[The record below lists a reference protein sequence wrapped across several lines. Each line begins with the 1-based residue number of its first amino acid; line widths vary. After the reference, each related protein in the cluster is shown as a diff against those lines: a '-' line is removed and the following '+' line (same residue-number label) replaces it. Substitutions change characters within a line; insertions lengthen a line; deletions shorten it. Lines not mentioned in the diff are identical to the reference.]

1 MQFDLFRNAKATDA
15 GAALNHASMASTVLE
30 KIAASSVQRAARFLP
45 SHAPNSMRP
54 NWSGA
59 NILPLSALM
68 AMRSRSDMV
77 FFRLPCA
84 FQAAE

>member
-30 KIAASSVQRAARFLP
+30 KIAASSVQRFLP

>member
-30 KIAASSVQRAARFLP
+30 KIAASSVQRAAALP
-45 SHAPNSMRP
+45 AVTRAEFDAAELERRQH
-54 NWSGA
+54 
-59 NILPLSALM
+59 LPLSALM

>member
-30 KIAASSVQRAARFLP
+30 KIAA
-45 SHAPNSMRP
+45 
-54 NWSGA
+54 
-59 NILPLSALM
+59 LM

>member
-15 GAALNHASMASTVLE
+15 GAALNHASMASTLKKLLPRLFSE
-30 KIAASSVQRAARFLP
+30 RQRFLP